1 MTSEMQALVEVM
13 RPQPSPKPL
22 IRLGGYRDGAY
33 LVPDDLEGVSA
44 CFSPGVSGV
53 KHFEDEL
60 FDAYGIPSH
69 MCDFSSD
76 IKQFKTPLKDGQTFK
91 KLWLDVE
98 GKPNSITLE
107 NWVSELAPGSDDL
120 LLQMD
125 IEGAEYRN
133 LLTVPDTVLKRFR
146 IIVVELH
153 RLGAVHNKVDF
164 ERELGP
170 LLGRLGKHFR
180 CVHAHPNNCEGE
192 FQVPGTSLNLPR
204 VHELTFLRRD
214 RFRGRK
220 ATFNKPQLPHPL
232 DISQNNE
239 GKTPVFLNEH
249 WFEGDRSLASELKL
263 AKDQLAFHKRQQQ
276 LMQEAVAEAEIVRA
290 DVQAVLTEQ
299 KGEPKGASG
308 RELAQGRSFTLSSR
322 HAASPPTNVVKPSQ
336 PYLFHTKME
345 ARPRITVD
353 LGQVHVLDSLEIS
366 NRADGFANRARQLRY
381 CVHNSSRPK
390 YAAARPVWVTP
401 AFLDGTESTCET
413 RLGSVSGRYI
423 TVFSEAYTFLHFS
436 DIKVFGR
443 GRQSKKT

>member
-13 RPQPSPKPL
+13 RPQPCPKPL

-33 LVPDDLEGVSA
+33 LVPDDLDGVSA

-53 KHFEDEL
+53 KYFEDEL
-60 FDAYGIPSH
+60 FDTYGIPSH

-91 KLWLDVE
+91 KRWLDVE
-98 GKPNSITLE
+98 GKPNSITLK
-107 NWVSELAPGSDDL
+107 NWVSDLAPGTDDL

-146 IIVVELH
+146 IIVVEMH

-192 FQVPGTSLNLPR
+192 FQVPGTGLNLPR

-220 ATFNKPQLPHPL
+220 ALFLKPQLPHPL
-232 DISQNNE
+232 DIPQNNV
-239 GKTPVFLNEH
+239 GKAPVFLNEH
-249 WFEGDRSLASELKL
+249 WLDGPRSSESELKL
-263 AKDQLAFHKRQQQ
+263 AKDQLAFYKRQQQ
-276 LMQEAVAEAEIVRA
+276 LMQEAVSEAEMVRT
-290 DVQAVLTEQ
+290 DMEAVLSQSRETV
-299 KGEPKGASG
+299 GATNG
-308 RELAQGRSFTLSSR
+308 PELAEGRPFALSSR
-322 HAASPPTNVVKPSQ
+322 HSACLNIDVIDPTE
-336 PYLFHTKME
+336 PYFFHTTME

-353 LGQVHVLDSLEIS
+353 LGRERVLESLVIS
-366 NRADGFANRARQLRY
+366 NRADGFSNRARKLRY

-390 YAAARPVWVTP
+390 YSDARPVWVTS
-401 AFLDGTESTCET
+401 AFLEGAALLCET
-413 RLGSVSGRYI
+413 RLGGVTGRYI

-443 GRQSKKT
+443 YRQSKKT